1 MLVHIL
7 FVFVTFVT
15 GIIVFFKYRYIYWKK
30 LEIPTCKTELF
41 FGSIKELLLRKKPLG
56 IVMKEIYDEAK
67 SRNLPHIGSFY
78 IARPIYNP
86 VHPDI
91 IKHIMQVDFDV
102 FSDRGFY
109 FNERDDPLSAN
120 LFSLENTKWRNLRQ
134 KLSPTFTSGQIK
146 NMFKTLLDISVGLT
160 KLMDQHVGAAIDIK
174 EAMARYTTDVIASC
188 AFGIECD
195 TLTNPE
201 NEFRKYGKKALDAD
215 LEMFVRVTATQ
226 SFPKE
231 LLRCLGVRMFKSEP
245 ANFFRNV
252 VYEVVKYRENN
263 NVCRKDFMQLLL
275 QIKNNKKLPDSESI
289 DSNKEDPS
297 GLTVD
302 ELAAQAFI
310 FYLAG
315 FETSSTATSYV
326 MYELA
331 LNQKIQ
337 DKVRKEI
344 RDVLKRY
351 GEEITYEAVIE
362 MKYMKQVVDGK
373 IIEFINIV
381 HFNLNDIIVGD
392 DRITSLYFCL

>member
-1 MLVHIL
+1 MLVNSL
-7 FVFVTFVT
+7 FLCAAFVA
-15 GIIVFFKYRYIYWKK
+15 GIIAFFKCRYTYWRK
-30 LEIPTCKTELF
+30 LGIPTCKTEF
-41 FGSIKELLLRKKPLG
+41 VFGSIKDLLLRKKPLG
-56 IVMKEIYDEAK
+56 VVIKEVYDEAK

-86 VHPDI
+86 VDPDI

-102 FSDRGFY
+102 FTDRGFY
-109 FNERDDPLSAN
+109 SNERDDPLSAN
-120 LFSLENTKWRNLRQ
+120 LFSLEGTKWKNLRQ
-134 KLSPTFTSGQIK
+134 KLSPTFTSGKMK
-146 NMFKTLLDISVGLT
+146 NMFQTLLDISVGLT
-160 KLMDQHVGAAIDIK
+160 KLVDRHVGGAAIDIK

-195 TLTNPE
+195 TLSNPE
-201 NEFRKYGKKALDAD
+201 NEFRKHGKKAIDAD

-231 LLRCLGVRMFKSEP
+231 LLRWLRFRMFKRQP
-245 ANFFRNV
+245 TNFFRGIV
-252 VYEVVKYRENN
+252 HDVVKYRKRN
-263 NVCRKDFMQLLL
+263 NVYRKDFIQLLL
-275 QIKNNKKLPDSESI
+275 QIKKNKNLVDSENI
-289 DSNKEDPS
+289 DSNEEAS
-297 GLTVD
+297 SALTVD

-331 LNQKIQ
+331 LNQEIQ

-344 RDVLKRY
+344 RDVLKKY
-351 GEEITYEAVIE
+351 NGEITYDAVMD

-373 IIEFINIV
+373 IIAFKKYIQAV
-381 HFNLNDIIVGD
+381 H
-392 DRITSLYFCL
+392 S